1 MAGLMPKADASRVAT
16 ETIVRDLEEA
26 ARQPS
31 SKPGGVRVPR
41 GLLSKAAE
49 RITELEGRA
58 EEK

>member
-1 MAGLMPKADASRVAT
+1 MPKADASRVAT

-31 SKPGGVRVPR
+31 RKPGGVRVPR

-49 RITELEGRA
+49 RILELEGRA